1 MTGHQLTHSQ
11 KTRRLVIAAS
21 LLLVTLLCI
30 VGGVLWTDARNAT
43 STLQAQ
49 PDVQRIRIQR
59 PDFPDMVLQADTDG
73 QWSMSKP
80 CLLPINSQRLQ
91 PLLDA
96 LMTPAVHGYAA
107 VDVDLEA
114 AGLLHP
120 EALII
125 MNDEV
130 LALGIT
136 DLSGER
142 RYLQRGERVEFV
154 PEWILSLVNGGLSA
168 LASLAVFPQTLDEL
182 VVQTDQSANPASLT
196 VEADA
201 LPQWQALQAQ
211 QIVTWPLQDSEPAT
225 GSRTL
230 IARTGDQELKLT
242 LQLYTRYAALRHENA
257 DCAYLLP
264 TSSLPDITLP

>member
-21 LLLVTLLCI
+21 LLLVALVGV

-43 STLQAQ
+43 PALQAQ
-49 PDVQRIRIQR
+49 FDVQRIRIQR
-59 PDFPDMVLQADTDG
+59 PDFPDMVLQANTNG
-73 QWSMSKP
+73 QWSMSDP
-80 CLLPINSQRLQ
+80 CVLPINTQRLQ

-96 LMTPAVHGYAA
+96 LAPAVHSYAA

-114 AGLLHP
+114 AGLMRP
-120 EALII
+120 EAVII
-125 MNDEV
+125 MNDQV

-168 LASLAVFPQTLDEL
+168 LASLDVFPQMLDEL
-182 VVQTDQSANPASLT
+182 VVQADQSTESASLT
-196 VEADA
+196 VPAGA
-201 LPQWQALQAQ
+201 LPEWQALQAQ
-211 QIVTWPLQDSEPAT
+211 QIVTWPLPDSEPAT

-230 IARTGDQELKLT
+230 IARTGAQELKLT

-257 DCAYLLP
+257 DCAYLVP
-264 TSSLPDITLP
+264 TTSLPDITLP

>member
-1 MTGHQLTHSQ
+1 MTGPQLTHTQ

-21 LLLVTLLCI
+21 LLLVALMGI
-30 VGGVLWTDARNAT
+30 VGGVLWTDARDT
-43 STLQAQ
+43 TLARQAQ
-49 PDVQRIRIQR
+49 PELQQIRIQR
-59 PDFPDMVLQADTDG
+59 PGFPDMVLQADSNG
-73 QWSMSKP
+73 QWSLNDP
-80 CLLPINSQRLQ
+80 CVLPVNARRLQ

-96 LMTPAVHGYAA
+96 LIPAVHGYAA

-114 AGLLHP
+114 AGLLNP
-120 EALII
+120 EAVII

-136 DLSGER
+136 DLSGQR
-142 RYLQRGERVEFV
+142 RYLQRGDRVEFV

-168 LASLAVFPQTLDEL
+168 LASLDVFPPSMDEL
-182 VVQTDQSANPASLT
+182 VIQSGQSAEPASLT
-196 VEADA
+196 VQAEE
-201 LPQWQALQAQ
+201 LPAWQTLQAQ

-225 GSRTL
+225 DSRDL
-230 IARTGDQELKLT
+230 IARTGDQELQLT

-264 TSSLPDITLP
+264 NSSLPDISLP

>member
-11 KTRRLVIAAS
+11 KIRRLVIAAS
-21 LLLVTLLCI
+21 LLFVALMGV

-43 STLQAQ
+43 PALQAQ
-49 PDVQRIRIQR
+49 SDVQLIRIQR
-59 PDFPDMVLQADTDG
+59 PGFPDMVLQANTDG
-73 QWSMSKP
+73 QWSMSDP
-80 CLLPINSQRLQ
+80 CVLPINSQRLQ

-96 LMTPAVHGYAA
+96 LAPVAHSYAA

-120 EALII
+120 EAVII
-125 MNDEV
+125 MNDQV

-154 PEWILSLVNGGLSA
+154 PEWILSLINGGLSA
-168 LASLAVFPQTLDEL
+168 LASLDVFPQMLDEL
-182 VVQTDQSANPASLT
+182 VVQADQGSESASLS
-196 VEADA
+196 VQAAA
-201 LPQWQALQAQ
+201 LPEWQALQAQ

-225 GSRTL
+225 DSRTL
-230 IARTGDQELKLT
+230 VAKMRDQELKLT
-242 LQLYTRYAALRHENA
+242 LQLYTRYAALRYENA

-264 TSSLPDITLP
+264 ASSLPDITLP

>member
-1 MTGHQLTHSQ
+1 MTGHQLTHTQ

-21 LLLVTLLCI
+21 LLLAALLCI
-30 VGGVLWTDARNAT
+30 VGVVLWTDARHAAT
-43 STLQAQ
+43 ALQAQ

-73 QWSMSKP
+73 QWSMTDP
-80 CLLPINSQRLQ
+80 CVLPINTQRLQ

-96 LMTPAVHGYAA
+96 LAPATHGYAA

-120 EALII
+120 EAVII
-125 MNDEV
+125 MNDQV

-168 LASLAVFPQTLDEL
+168 LASLDVFPQILDEL
-182 VVQTDQSANPASLT
+182 VVQADQSAELASLT
-196 VEADA
+196 VQEDA
-201 LPQWQALQAQ
+201 LPEWQALQAQ

-230 IARTGDQELKLT
+230 LARTGDQQLKLR